1 MLKFYVK
8 DLGPHDFQTLWWIWN
23 MLGMMIDIGP
33 KFYGVPFPCPIHD
46 LKVKVTE
53 LYVKSF
59 TLKFLGP
66 QYFQTM
72 LYFINVLYDDRYW
85 SKI

>member
-1 MLKFYVK
+1 
-8 DLGPHDFQTLWWIWN
+8 

-46 LKVKVTE
+46 LKVKVMDLE
-53 LYVKSF
+53 FYVKSF

-66 QYFQTM
+66 K
-72 LYFINVLYDDRYW
+72 NV
-85 SKI
+85 SKPCYISLMFCMMIDTGPKFYVVPPPL